1 MTAAPPFKPG
11 NTFGTGRP
19 KGARNKLAKRFLED
33 LMADWEVNG
42 AAAIKIAR
50 KENPTKYCL
59 MVASLVPKELEIV
72 NSVAAELGDEELAT
86 FIDMLRERLRASVVD
101 AIKVDERPTM
111 LMLEGK
117 SDVKH

>member
-1 MTAAPPFKPG
+1 VQFGKPFEPG
-11 NTFGTGRP
+11 NRFGTGRP

-33 LMADWEVNG
+33 LMADWEANG

-72 NSVAAELGDEELAT
+72 SSVAAELPDEELGT
-86 FIDMLRERLRASVVD
+86 IIDMLRDRLRANVVETITVEQPVMMIE
-101 AIKVDERPTM
+101 ARK
-111 LMLEGK
+111 
-117 SDVKH
+117 DVAH